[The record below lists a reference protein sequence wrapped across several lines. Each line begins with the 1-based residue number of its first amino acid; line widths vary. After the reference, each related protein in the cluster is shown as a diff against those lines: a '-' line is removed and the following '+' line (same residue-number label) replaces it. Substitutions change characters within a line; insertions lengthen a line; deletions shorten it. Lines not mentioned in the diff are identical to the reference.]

1 MLIKEELD
9 EGKGGS
15 VVQESGYSV
24 AVVGGHDG
32 PDARVVTYHV
42 A

>member
-15 VVQESGYSV
+15 VVQESV
-24 AVVGGHDG
+24 AVVDGLNG